1 MTTLS
6 WRLRM
11 NDIKSAYGNKLKN
24 KLFGLLC
31 EYERERDWESYL
43 DSLLVELLGWDE
55 KDRTINYYILYYK
68 LSALRFLRYEYFRKT
83 IFDCISLVS
92 KNIEE

>member
-1 MTTLS
+1 
-6 WRLRM
+6 M

-55 KDRTINYYILYYK
+55 KDRTIDI
-68 LSALRFLRYEYFRKT
+68 
-83 IFDCISLVS
+83 
-92 KNIEE
+92 